1 MDRRAGARL
10 LGTFVATAALLSAAT
25 AFGQPGPSAPRRR
38 SPAPTAAQS
47 TAAALST
54 DPAHASRRRLL
65 LEEARRYSRSGNRE
79 QAVATLLE
87 AARTAGGMNPSLRLL
102 IATEYAGL
110 RWWRETWDNSRL
122 CVLETREAAADLADR
137 VYLLRECGRLLD
149 EASAHGGSVT
159 FVLPADTPAD
169 ARVTVAAVIPRD
181 RWTDALPTMPGPVA
195 VSVEASGYD
204 TFRATLDVTD
214 GQRVGATVTLR
225 REAPPPAPTPPAI
238 VREMTAP
245 RVVER
250 RVTAGPG
257 AGPWVLL
264 ASGVALGAAGVATSL
279 ALRADADAE
288 LQSLHAQAIRD
299 GRDCVPPRCQSL
311 AAAYDAQSAAARE
324 RFDAMNVLFGV
335 SVGLAA
341 ASVAG
346 GVTWL
351 LAGRARVTAA
361 PIAHG
366 FALGAAGSF

>member
-10 LGTFVATAALLSAAT
+10 LGAFVATAAVLSAAT

-38 SPAPTAAQS
+38 SPSPPSAPLTSASA
-47 TAAALST
+47 

-87 AARTAGGMNPSLRLL
+87 AARTAGGMNPSLPLL

-149 EASAHGGSVT
+149 EASAHGGRVA

-169 ARVTVAAVIPRD
+169 ARVSVAAVIPRD
-181 RWTDALPTMPGPVA
+181 RWTDALPLMPGPVA
-195 VSVEASGYD
+195 LTVEASGYE
-204 TFRATLDVTD
+204 TFRANLDVTD
-214 GQRVGATVTLR
+214 GQRAGATVTLR
-225 REAPPPAPTPPAI
+225 REGSPAPPAPPAL
-238 VREMTAP
+238 VREVTSAP

-257 AGPWVLL
+257 AGPWVLM

-279 ALRADADAE
+279 ALRADAEAE
-288 LQSLHAQAIRD
+288 LQSLHAQAVRD
-299 GRDCVPPRCQSL
+299 GRDCVPPRCEAV
-311 AAAYDAQSAAARE
+311 AAAYDAQSADARG